1 MKFSFQFFIALFT
14 SIITGTIF
22 YLAFTFS
29 SIPVFVSVTLLWL
42 ALLTFLYVVFQ
53 EKRKDHTL
61 ALTLSTAF
69 SSILLFSVIDHP
81 YLRVFFAVFVSLLF
95 GILFGVRENDDI
107 PLGYARQPF
116 RRFAMMMWVFN
127 AYAFFSCLFA
137 IGVLFQSEW
146 PRGLEFVL
154 VPAAGIVAALVAG
167 EIWKM
172 YVTGDKK
179 VFLFWQLI
187 TGLFIAEI
195 FWSIRL
201 LPFGYMVSGVILT
214 WLWYI
219 LQMLT
224 RFHFQTPGIVW
235 KKQFPFL
242 ITSGIIFFLMAI
254 FYIRWI

>member
-1 MKFSFQFFIALFT
+1 MKFSFQFVMAIFT
-14 SIITGTIF
+14 AAITGTIF
-22 YLAFTFS
+22 YLAYRFS

-42 ALLTFLYVVFQ
+42 AILTFLYIAFR

-61 ALTLSTAF
+61 ALTLSTAL
-69 SSILLFSVIDHP
+69 SSLMLFSVIDHP
-81 YLRVFFAVFVSLLF
+81 YLRIFFAVFVSFLF
-95 GILFGVRENDDI
+95 GILFGVKENDDI
-107 PLGYARQPF
+107 PLGYARRPF

-146 PRGLEFVL
+146 PRGLDFVL
-154 VPAAGIVAALVAG
+154 VPAAGILAGLIAG

-172 YVTGDKK
+172 YVTGESKI
-179 VFLFWQLI
+179 FLFWRVVI
-187 TGLFIAEI
+187 GLFMAEI

-201 LPFGYMVSGVILT
+201 LPFGYMVSGVLLT
-214 WLWYI
+214 WLWYM
-219 LQMLT
+219 LQMLI

-235 KKQFPFL
+235 KKQLPFL
-242 ITSGIIFFLMAI
+242 ITSGAVFLFLAF